1 MARSSKMSEHHITD
15 AADIETLCRLQQ
27 QFVRQWNRLESAGNL
42 NDHSHAVAGGAEYS
56 SGLYLGRRRRK
67 ASAGFVLP
75 GEPAAYVCLYA
86 HRGWD
91 AWHKGWSFLRHEL
104 TPDQVDKIVVY
115 GSLESFHQWMAAVIG
130 YRPPVA

>member
-1 MARSSKMSEHHITD
+1 MARSSKMPEHHITD

-27 QFVRQWNRLESAGNL
+27 QFVRQWNRIESAGNL
-42 NDHSHAVAGGAEYS
+42 NDHSHAVAGGATYS
-56 SGLYLGRRRRK
+56 AGLYLGRRRR

-75 GEPAAYVCLYA
+75 GEPETYVCLYA
-86 HRGWD
+86 HRRWD

-104 TPDQVDKIVVY
+104 TPDQVDKVVVY

-130 YRPPVA
+130 YRPPVV